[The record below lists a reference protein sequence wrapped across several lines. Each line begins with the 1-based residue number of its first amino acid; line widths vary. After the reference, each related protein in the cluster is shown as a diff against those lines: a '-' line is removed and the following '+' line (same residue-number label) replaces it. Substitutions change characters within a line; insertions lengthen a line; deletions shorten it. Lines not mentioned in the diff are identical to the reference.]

1 MEKENKTE
9 TERVQKGNSSDTLLA
24 IYVLRVL
31 KKYSSVDNKIT
42 AKDVYKRLVDEHYI
56 NDTTISIAFVQGMK
70 IPSYLLYCGLGIISI
85 INVMFIY

>member
-9 TERVQKGNSSDTLLA
+9 TECVQKGNSSDTLLA

-42 AKDVYKRLVDEHYI
+42 AKEVYKHLVDEHYI
-56 NDTTISIAFVQGMK
+56 NDRDNSEATIKK
-70 IPSYLLYCGLGIISI
+70 IRRYLHS
-85 INVMFIY
+85 